1 MTRKQ
6 NAFTLVEILIV
17 VVILS
22 ILAAVVVPQ
31 FNEAVESSE
40 RSGGN
45 TMVTEMEKAI
55 CNFHADIGHWP
66 GEDEAANPGVIVAA
80 DLKDDLMST
89 SLTDRYGNAVP
100 SYYEEWPV
108 NPMTKGDD
116 IAVHQVA
123 AGMTMADAVA
133 ATDNTV
139 AWSIIVWAHG
149 VDATAISKVKVVGGT
164 VEP

>member
-40 RSGGN
+40 RSSGS
-45 TMVTEMEKAI
+45 TVTSEMEKAI
-55 CNFHADIGHWP
+55 CNFRADIGYWP
-66 GEDEAANPGVIVAA
+66 GEDAAGAPGVIVAA
-80 DLKDDLMST
+80 DLQDDLMST
-89 SLTDRYGNAVP
+89 SLTDRFGNPVP
-100 SYYEEWPV
+100 AFYEEWPV
-108 NPMTKGDD
+108 NPMTKTEDVVVTKVGPG
-116 IAVHQVA
+116 VSE
-123 AGMTMADAVA
+123 ADAVA

-139 AWSIIVWAHG
+139 AWNIIVWEHG
-149 VDATAISKVKVVGGT
+149 ADATVISKVKVVGGT